1 MGLLQTHVDPQARPP
16 VSIGILDGETSSSV
30 SRLPI
35 HGRSRPLAGASQHQD
50 RRDHADPQ
58 HLRLDYRS
66 DNLLSE
72 DVLFLILRHVV
83 ADDEARSAARQ
94 LLEQF
99 GTLGAVL
106 AAKEQGLFRACGERE
121 TCVSLLRCAHLFMK
135 AVLREPVEDRPVLR
149 DLAALFDYLRISMAH
164 EANEVVR
171 ILFLN
176 NRNALLKD
184 EEHSRGSV
192 NHVPIYPRE
201 ILKRV
206 IEVNASAIIIVH
218 NHPSGDPKPSKEDVE
233 MTQRLVRVLNDIG
246 VELHDHVIVGVSR
259 CESMRSL
266 RLM

>member
-1 MGLLQTHVDPQARPP
+1 MGLLRTQLESRSRSSVPL
-16 VSIGILDGETSSSV
+16 GIAASETSSGLSK
-30 SRLPI
+30 LPPLNRSGSAAEDPRHQNSSNLEKAASPSI
-35 HGRSRPLAGASQHQD
+35 HHTSDDLLA
-50 RRDHADPQ
+50 
-58 HLRLDYRS
+58 
-66 DNLLSE
+66 E

-83 ADDEARSAARQ
+83 ADDEARGAARK
-94 LLEQF
+94 LLEHF

-106 AAKEQGLFRACGERE
+106 AAKEQGLFQACGEHA

-135 AVLREPVEDRPVLR
+135 AVLREPVEDRPVLC
-149 DLAALFDYLRISMAH
+149 DPAALFDYLRISMAH

-218 NHPSGDPKPSKEDVE
+218 NHPSGDPKPSKEDIE

-246 VELHDHVIVGVSR
+246 VELHDHVVVGVSR

>member
-1 MGLLQTHVDPQARPP
+1 MGLLRTHLDPQACPP
-16 VSIGILDGETSSSV
+16 LPIGILNGDMPASV
-30 SRLPI
+30 SRLPL
-35 HGRSRPLAGASQHQD
+35 HGRSSSSAGDHQQQD
-50 RRDHADPQ
+50 RSDQKLSRHLNIDHT
-58 HLRLDYRS
+58 S

-149 DLAALFDYLRISMAH
+149 DPAALFDYLRISMAH
-164 EANEVVR
+164 ESSEVVR

-201 ILKRV
+201 VLKRV

-218 NHPSGDPKPSKEDVE
+218 NHPSGDPKPSREDVE
-233 MTQRLVRVLNDIG
+233 MTQKLLRVLNDIG

-259 CESMRSL
+259 CESMRAL
-266 RLM
+266 RLL

>member
-1 MGLLQTHVDPQARPP
+1 MGLLRTHSDPTARSAVPLGI
-16 VSIGILDGETSSSV
+16 VSAETTSNVSTTSTTRRSSCRVAGEHHQSRDARNKSEYRGVHHTSDS
-30 SRLPI
+30 L
-35 HGRSRPLAGASQHQD
+35 LA
-50 RRDHADPQ
+50 
-58 HLRLDYRS
+58 
-66 DNLLSE
+66 E

-83 ADDEARSAARQ
+83 ADDDARGAARE
-94 LLEQF
+94 LLEHF

-106 AAKEQGLFRACGERE
+106 AAKEEGLFEACGERE
-121 TCVSLLRCAHLFMK
+121 TCVSLLRCSHLFMK

-184 EEHSRGSV
+184 EEHSRGSI

-206 IEVNASAIIIVH
+206 IEMNASAIIIVH
-218 NHPSGDPKPSKEDVE
+218 NHPSGDPKPSKEDIE

>member
-1 MGLLQTHVDPQARPP
+1 MGLLRTHLDPQARAPMP
-16 VSIGILDGETSSSV
+16 IGILNCETSSSV
-30 SRLPI
+30 SRMPL
-35 HGRSRPLAGASQHQD
+35 HGRSSPLAGDHQHQGRRDPADPND
-50 RRDHADPQ
+50 RRLDHT
-58 HLRLDYRS
+58 S

-83 ADDEARSAARQ
+83 ADNEARSAARE

-106 AAKEQGLFRACGERE
+106 AAKEQGLFRACGDRA

-149 DLAALFDYLRISMAH
+149 DPAALFDYLRISMAH

-192 NHVPIYPRE
+192 NHVPLYPRE

-233 MTQRLVRVLNDIG
+233 MTQRLVRILNDIG
-246 VELHDHVIVGVSR
+246 VELHDHVIVGTSR

-266 RLM
+266 RLL